1 MDNMVGTGGEATLR
15 ETLGVLRRQWWVLAI
30 AAALGIGVG
39 MMMSFLIEP
48 TFQSRTQMVVEGRA
62 QPSYQAN
69 NGFDPLRQV
78 TMTVQDDIPTQIE
91 IIQGSAVLQSALQ
104 YVLAINPRLR
114 PRAITDIDVNARQLG
129 LTNAIEVVVTA
140 PNAELAERMAATI
153 PEAYRELL
161 TRRNSSQLDGA
172 IASLA
177 SKLDDARRNL
187 READTALARFNA
199 RNGIAPG
206 NLEGTDRVQQSQR
219 AELDYVQ
226 AQAEFMAATE
236 ALASLRSSRAAL
248 PETVPA
254 EATEKNIQQME
265 AAKQRLSEL
274 QAERRRLL
282 ESFQPTAREV
292 REVDAHIAQHTAY
305 MAEIPKTLNNQR
317 SIRNPDLAIYD
328 QKIADA
334 RARLGAAK
342 AMLEERAAF
351 RVRSGTKLDA
361 FNSLQEESA
370 RLQRNVALRQQSVSR
385 LDQQL
390 SELQVF
396 QNAVRDLVQVTFP
409 ASTASRNR
417 PNPPLYVALSLLV
430 AMVLATGICV
440 IKDRLEDRVTTLDQ
454 AYRIANAPTLGYV
467 PPQALGKAAQ
477 KSNLLPSR
485 VTENYRIVR
494 SNVLF
499 SNREAPFK
507 SMMITSTGPGEGKS
521 EVAANLAIAMAS
533 GGKKVLLVDA
543 NFHRP
548 AVHERFGKERDPGL
562 GDVLVGAHSLEE
574 AAAPT
579 TIENLTVL
587 TAGGGISSLADGL
600 ASDAMVALYRQ
611 MTEAYDLV
619 IFDTPAMLPRSDA
632 LALSA
637 TVETVVYVVKPGA
650 TTKSLMRYCIDLLRH
665 ARARLLGVVFTNTDF
680 YEEATM

>member
-1 MDNMVGTGGEATLR
+1 MDNIVGSSGEATLR
-15 ETLGVLRRQWWVLAI
+15 ETLGILRRQWWVLAV
-30 AAALGIGVG
+30 AALIGIAVGVT
-39 MMMSFLIEP
+39 MTFLIEP

-62 QPSYQAN
+62 QPSYQSN
-69 NGFDPLRQV
+69 NGYDPLRQV

-91 IIQGSAVLQSALQ
+91 IIQGSTVLQSALQ
-104 YVLAINPRLR
+104 SVLAINPRLR
-114 PRAITDIDVNARQLG
+114 PRAMDDVDVKARQLG

-140 PNAELAERMAATI
+140 PSAELAERLARAI
-153 PEAYRELL
+153 PESYRDLL

-187 READTALARFNA
+187 RDADAAMARFNA
-199 RNGIAPG
+199 RHGIAPG
-206 NLEGTDRVQQSQR
+206 NYAGSDRVQQSQR
-219 AELDYVQ
+219 AELDFVQ
-226 AQAEFMAATE
+226 AQSEYMAATE
-236 ALASLRSSRAAL
+236 ALASLRASRAAL

-254 EATEKNIQQME
+254 EATEKNITQVE

-274 QAERRRLL
+274 QSERRRLL

-292 REVDAHIAQHTAY
+292 KEVDAQIAQQQSYIAT
-305 MAEIPKTLNNQR
+305 IPKTLNNQR

-334 RARLGAAK
+334 RARMGAAK
-342 AMLEERAAF
+342 AMLEGRASF
-351 RVRSGTKLDA
+351 RAHASANVVE

-370 RLQRNVALRQQSVSR
+370 RLQRNVTLRQQSVVR

-409 ASTASRNR
+409 ASAPNKNR
-417 PNPPLYVALSLLV
+417 PNPPLYVALSLFV
-430 AMVLATGICV
+430 ALVLATGISV

-533 GGKKVLLVDA
+533 GGKRVLLVDA

-548 AVHERFGKERDPGL
+548 SVHERFGKERDPGL
-562 GDVLVGAHSLEE
+562 GDVLVGAHTLSE

-579 TIENLTVL
+579 TIENLFVL

-600 ASDAMVALYRQ
+600 ASDAMTALYRQ
-611 MTEAYDLV
+611 MSDEYDLL

-650 TTKSLMRYCIDLLRH
+650 TTKSLMRYCIELLRH